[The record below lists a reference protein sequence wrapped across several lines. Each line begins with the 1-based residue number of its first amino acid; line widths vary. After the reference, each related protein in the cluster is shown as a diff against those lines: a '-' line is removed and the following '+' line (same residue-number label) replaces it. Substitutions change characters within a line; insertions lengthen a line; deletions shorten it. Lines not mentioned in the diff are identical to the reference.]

1 MTSASAPTPP
11 PASPTRT
18 RSTPAITLAGV
29 ITRFESEFVARYQSQ
44 LLPSQLK
51 ALKAMQSC
59 RSSLCA
65 QMLAQCASCGEQRLV
80 PHSCGH
86 RSCPHCQHFESQRW
100 IERQTQALLPGT
112 YFLITFTLPA
122 ELRAL
127 AWSHQ
132 QTVYGLLM
140 QCAWDTLAQFS
151 RNHRQLKGQAG
162 AVGVLHTH
170 SRRLEFHPHV
180 HLAMPGAAFDAKHG
194 LWRSLRKTKKGGDF
208 LFNHKALA
216 AVFRGQLLAAL
227 NACGLTAPV
236 CLPERWVV
244 DCKSVGNGEKALVY
258 LGRYLYRGVIQERDI
273 LRCADGQ
280 VTFRYR
286 DSASGKN
293 TTRTVSGTHFLW
305 LVLQHVLPRGFRR
318 SRNFGLLHPNCRH
331 RQRLMLLRMRLKS
344 GAMAPGMAGVPPT
357 TQPSTQPASSERPK
371 LQCRCCGAAM
381 VIVCRRIAPQA
392 LASRGGAAAPPGAP
406 GPPGAA
412 REGHMS

>member
-1 MTSASAPTPP
+1 MTTQDARASVS
-11 PASPTRT
+11 ASPTRT
-18 RSTPAITLAGV
+18 RSTPALPLAGV
-29 ITRFESEFVARYQSQ
+29 ITCFESEFLARYQDR

-51 ALKAMQSC
+51 ALKAMRSC

-65 QMLAQCASCGEQRLV
+65 QMLAQCAGCGQQRLV

-100 IERQTQALLPGT
+100 IERQSQALLPGP
-112 YFLITFTLPA
+112 YFLITFTLPT

-127 AWSHQ
+127 AWCHQ

-140 QCAWDTLAQFS
+140 QCAWDTLAQFGL
-151 RNHRQLKGQAG
+151 NHRQLKGQAG

-180 HLAMPGAAFDAKHG
+180 HLAMPGAAFDAEHG
-194 LWRSLRKTKKGGDF
+194 LWRSLRRTSTGGHF

-216 AVFRGQLLAAL
+216 AVFRAKLLAAL
-227 NACGLTAPV
+227 NGCAITVPI
-236 CLPERWVV
+236 CLPKRWVV
-244 DCKSVGNGEKALVY
+244 DCKSVGNGQKALVY

-286 DSASGKN
+286 DSETGKN
-293 TTRTVSGTHFLW
+293 TTRTVGGAHFLW

-318 SRNFGLLHPNCRH
+318 SRNFGLLHPNCKH
-331 RQRLMLLRMRLKS
+331 RQQLVLLRMGLRPAAIAS
-344 GAMAPGMAGVPPT
+344 PQAGMP
-357 TQPSTQPASSERPK
+357 PSTQPALSERPR

-381 VIVCRRIAPQA
+381 VIVRRRIAP
-392 LASRGGAAAPPGAP
+392 LASKDGGA

-412 REGHMS
+412 REGHRH

>member
-1 MTSASAPTPP
+1 MTSTSTSAPPISP
-11 PASPTRT
+11 SPAQPDRT

-29 ITRFESEFVARYQSQ
+29 ITCFESEFLTRYQDR
-44 LLPSQLK
+44 LLPSQFK
-51 ALKAMQSC
+51 ALKALQTC
-59 RSSLCA
+59 RTSLCA
-65 QMLAQCASCGEQRLV
+65 QMLAQCAGCGEQRLV

-122 ELRAL
+122 ELRPL

-132 QTVYGLLM
+132 QTLYGLLM

-151 RNHRQLKGQAG
+151 RNHRQLKGLAG

-180 HLAMPGAAFDAKHG
+180 HLAMPGAAFDAEHG
-194 LWRSLRKTKKGGDF
+194 LWRSLRKTGNGGHY
-208 LFNHKALA
+208 LFNQNALA
-216 AVFRGQLLAAL
+216 AVFLGKLLAAL
-227 NACGLTAPV
+227 SAHGLTAPV
-236 CLPERWVV
+236 CLPQRWVV
-244 DCKSVGNGEKALVY
+244 DCKAVGDGHKALVY

-273 LRCADGQ
+273 VRCADGQ

-286 DSASGKN
+286 DSGTGKN
-293 TTRTVSGTHFLW
+293 TTRTVNGTHFLW
-305 LVLQHVLPRGFRR
+305 LVLQHVLPKGLRR

-331 RQRLMLLRMRLKS
+331 RQRLMLLRLGCRA
-344 GAMAPGMAGVPPT
+344 GALLPGTQSM
-357 TQPSTQPASSERPK
+357 QPSAQPPLSERPK
-371 LQCRCCGAAM
+371 LQCRCCGSAM
-381 VIVCRRIAPQA
+381 VIVRRRIAPQA
-392 LASRGGAAAPPGAP
+392 AKDGAA

-412 REGHMS
+412 REAHMH

>member
-1 MTSASAPTPP
+1 MTIPVTIPLAS
-11 PASPTRT
+11 
-18 RSTPAITLAGV
+18 V
-29 ITRFESEFVARYQSQ
+29 ITCFQAEFLAQYQHQ
-44 LLPSQLK
+44 LLPSQFK
-51 ALKAMQSC
+51 ALKAMQAC
-59 RSSLCA
+59 RSSLSA
-65 QMLAQCASCGEQRLV
+65 QMLAQCTRCGGQRLV

-112 YFLITFTLPA
+112 YFLITFTLPQ
-122 ELRAL
+122 ELRGL
-127 AWSHQ
+127 AWRHQ

-140 QCAWDTLAQFS
+140 QCAWETLAQFS

-180 HLAMPGAAFDAKHG
+180 HLAMPAAAFDAEHG
-194 LWRSLRKTKKGGDF
+194 LWRSLRKTRKGGHY
-208 LFNHKALA
+208 LFNHEALA
-216 AVFRGQLLAAL
+216 AVFRGKLLAAL
-227 NACGLTAPV
+227 NAQGLTAPV

-273 LRCADGQ
+273 VRCAQGQ

-286 DSASGKN
+286 DSGTGKN
-293 TTRTVSGTHFLW
+293 TTRTVSGAHFLW
-305 LVLQHVLPRGFRR
+305 LVLQHVLPKGFRR
-318 SRNFGLLHPNCRH
+318 SRNFGLAHPNCKH
-331 RQRLMLLRMRLKS
+331 RQRLTLLRMGLKP
-344 GAMAPGMAGVPPT
+344 GAQAACMPGMKPPA
-357 TQPSTQPASSERPK
+357 QPSMQPPLSERPK

-381 VIVCRRIAPQA
+381 VIVRRRIASR
-392 LASRGGAAAPPGAP
+392 ASNNGAA

-412 REGHMS
+412 GEQRVT